1 MFLVLMSKDVTF
13 LLVEIQLKVILNQVY
28 SARVYISFVYIC
40 LDSMVEWNQNGFLR
54 NDLPKMNEGRSLF
67 AAVAVDGSFRIVL
80 TMTHMRQ

>member
-1 MFLVLMSKDVTF
+1 MSKDETF
-13 LLVEIQLKVILNQVY
+13 LLVEIQLKVILNQVC

-80 TMTHMRQ
+80 TMTHIRQ

>member
-1 MFLVLMSKDVTF
+1 MSKDVTF
-13 LLVEIQLKVILNQVY
+13 LLVEIQLKVILNQVC
-28 SARVYISFVYIC
+28 SAMVYISFVYIC

-80 TMTHMRQ
+80 TMTHMTHMI